1 MSLSERNRS
10 VLFEG
15 LVRTI
20 GDEEA
25 VSDLMAQFPAGALDR
40 PATRGDIAELRGE
53 LHAEVAGV
61 RVEMAELRSEMRTEF
76 ASVRS
81 ETAELRSEVRTEF
94 ASVRGEMAELR
105 SEMRTEFASVGGE
118 MAELRSEMRTEF
130 VSVRGETAELG
141 TEMRTELASV
151 REGLADC
158 ARRSDLEALT
168 RRVEQGFAWMF
179 GVMVAMFVGT
189 LGAIVALAVALT

>member
-61 RVEMAELRSEMRTEF
+61 RVEMAELRSE
-76 ASVRS
+76 
-81 ETAELRSEVRTEF
+81 VRTEF
-94 ASVRGEMAELR
+94 ASVRGERAELR
-105 SEMRTEFASVGGE
+105 SEMRTEFASVRGE

>member
-61 RVEMAELRSEMRTEF
+61 RVEMAELRSE
-76 ASVRS
+76 
-81 ETAELRSEVRTEF
+81 VRTEF
-94 ASVRGEMAELR
+94 ASVRGERAELR
-105 SEMRTEFASVGGE
+105 SEMRTEFA
-118 MAELRSEMRTEF
+118 
-130 VSVRGETAELG
+130 SVRGETAELG

>member
-76 ASVRS
+76 ASVRG
-81 ETAELRSEVRTEF
+81 ERAELRSEMRTEF

-105 SEMRTEFASVGGE
+105 SEMRTEF
-118 MAELRSEMRTEF
+118 
-130 VSVRGETAELG
+130 
-141 TEMRTELASV
+141 ASV

>member
-61 RVEMAELRSEMRTEF
+61 RV
-76 ASVRS
+76 
-81 ETAELRSEVRTEF
+81 
-94 ASVRGEMAELR
+94 
-105 SEMRTEFASVGGE
+105 E